1 MKKYTLTGE
10 YTIIYVKE
18 QTIEAN
24 SYEEAEEIFNKM
36 LLSTSAK
43 DCHPSYMGWEITE
56 NEIE

>member
-10 YTIIYVKE
+10 YTIIYLKA

-36 LLSTSAK
+36 LLSTFAK
-43 DCHPSYMGWEITE
+43 DCRPNYMGWEITE
-56 NEIE
+56 NEIQ

>member
-36 LLSTSAK
+36 LLSTSVK
-43 DCHPSYMGWEITE
+43 DCHPNYMGWEITE
-56 NEIE
+56 NEIQ